1 MSRARTRRRRNAPTL
16 RVLRKSELVRLEKW
30 RGLGGF
36 MIVYYFGR
44 YTKPTAAVLEK
55 LFAAWM
61 ADTRDKVRDVDLA
74 CGMGALY
81 GDLLAEKFQFDW
93 RMRRDAQGEAFALVD
108 KSNGWENHP
117 IDYVWKRVQPG
128 SLGEETGFFRGGL
141 AMWRGKVP
149 ARKARRV
156 ATRRP
161 TR

>member
-1 MSRARTRRRRNAPTL
+1 MTRRRSVPAL
-16 RVLRKSELVRLEKW
+16 RVLRKSELDRLEKW

-44 YTKPTAAVLEK
+44 SANPTGAVLEN

-61 ADTRDKVRDVDLA
+61 ADKRDKVRDVDLA
-74 CGMGALY
+74 CALGTMY
-81 GDLLAEKFQFDW
+81 GDLLAEKYQFDW
-93 RMRRDAQGEAFALVD
+93 RMRRDQQGEAFALVNEA
-108 KSNGWENHP
+108 SGWENYP

-128 SLGEETGFFRGGL
+128 ALGEETGFFRAGL

-149 ARKARRV
+149 ARKATRV

-161 TR
+161 ARKK